1 MKRIIRDRRLTPEEI
16 AHYSKIREQIEQDLP
31 ELVLRHH
38 IRDLI
43 KELEGYALSCQ
54 NRALRLVD
62 DGEQISDIER
72 AKDSAAAGT
81 YEYCIVRLKTILD
94 K

>member
-16 AHYSKIREQIEQDLP
+16 AHYNKMREQIEQDLP

-38 IRDLI
+38 IQDFITQLRDMRDNSHYRSNI
-43 KELEGYALSCQ
+43 
-54 NRALRLVD
+54 
-62 DGEQISDIER
+62 ISENGIER
-72 AKDSAAAGT
+72 SDVDRAKSEATAGA
-81 YEYCIVRLKTILD
+81 YDFVIIMLQNILE